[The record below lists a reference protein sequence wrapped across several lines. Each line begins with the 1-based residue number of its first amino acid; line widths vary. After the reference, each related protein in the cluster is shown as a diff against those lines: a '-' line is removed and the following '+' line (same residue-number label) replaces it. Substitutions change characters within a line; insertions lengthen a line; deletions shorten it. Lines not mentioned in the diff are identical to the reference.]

1 MKHNVPHRPLQ
12 IDATLHH
19 QNTSPK
25 QPQSN
30 KKRSEKRKK
39 TTALVVRLS
48 PAEHDKIKKKA
59 KKLGVTV
66 SAFLRVQALENACA
80 DTLLTPTV
88 DQKLLGKVSGQLGR
102 IGSNVNQMAKR
113 LNAGQQ
119 VAAMRKNLAVM
130 QSAILKAVNMRV
142 SRGN

>member
-1 MKHNVPHRPLQ
+1 MTNPP
-12 IDATLHH
+12 

-119 VAAMRKNLAVM
+119 VAAKELAAMRKNLAVM

>member
-1 MKHNVPHRPLQ
+1 MTNPP
-12 IDATLHH
+12 
-19 QNTSPK
+19 QNKSPK
-25 QPQSN
+25 QTQSN

-39 TTALVVRLS
+39 TTSLVVRLS

-66 SAFLRVQALENACA
+66 SAFLRVQALENASA
-80 DTLLTPTV
+80 DTLLAPTV
-88 DQKLLGKVSGQLGR
+88 DQKLLGKVSAQLGR

-113 LNAGQQ
+113 LNSGHQ
-119 VAAMRKNLAVM
+119 VAAKELEAMRRNLAVM
-130 QSAILKAVNMRV
+130 QAAILKAVNMRV